1 MLDSLGFYVP
11 LATKQGFNASVTH
24 IQNALSLLDA
34 CNVKKNIADEIGILL
49 ENKEL
54 TNEEIPAFLSVIL
67 LDMWGYKAMSK
78 NIREINAAA
87 TDIIAETSK
96 WKGVDII
103 IGYHHPDLG
112 FLVIN
117 PKNPASASL
126 FETLKKNELLNMY
139 VGKQDKGTL
148 EAPVAE
154 AVFKAF
160 FNLLEGTKPIFPAKL
175 LNGPFVF
182 TAPKVKKQTAGG
194 RKRKTV
200 KAAAA
205 KTKSAAS
212 AVQAKQP
219 AAPAQM
225 QVPSGKNRIS
235 QQISVVVTNELFH
248 NGNVEA
254 WKRIIRSY
262 NARYPHNKV
271 IVFYDG
277 EQIVDINTLFK
288 WGKVKHG
295 SSIQFAVAGEEI
307 KDLSKLSKYFAEGA
321 SPRFEA
327 FLRGS
332 PSTVLNLF

>member
-212 AVQAKQP
+212 TVQAKQP